1 MKKFVVFIVI
11 ALLTVFSQVSALE
24 ITADALKLTDEQ
36 NNKLVELKQNLKAE
50 VQPIWEEIE
59 SGRLRIEEIE
69 KRYFEEFWN
78 MLSEEQKKE
87 FTKLNEK
94 KN

>member
-1 MKKFVVFIVI
+1 MI
-11 ALLTVFSQVSALE
+11 ALLAVSFQVSALE

-36 NNKLVELKQNLKAE
+36 NNKLVALKQNLKAE

-59 SGRLRIEEIE
+59 SGRSRIEEIE
-69 KRYFEEFWN
+69 KRYFEEFWD

-87 FTKLNEK
+87 FTKLNEN